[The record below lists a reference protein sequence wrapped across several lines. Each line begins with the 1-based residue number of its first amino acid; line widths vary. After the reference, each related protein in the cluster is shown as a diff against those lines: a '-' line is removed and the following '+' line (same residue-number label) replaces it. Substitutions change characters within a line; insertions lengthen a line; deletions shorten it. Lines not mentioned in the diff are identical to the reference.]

1 MSDSVGL
8 YKKNAFEKSKGAM
21 KKVEMCLGK
30 CALVLNKL
38 HEYSDPSLP
47 LFRQPRDPVAC
58 KAVTVTPIL
67 KTENSLTT

>member
-1 MSDSVGL
+1 
-8 YKKNAFEKSKGAM
+8 M